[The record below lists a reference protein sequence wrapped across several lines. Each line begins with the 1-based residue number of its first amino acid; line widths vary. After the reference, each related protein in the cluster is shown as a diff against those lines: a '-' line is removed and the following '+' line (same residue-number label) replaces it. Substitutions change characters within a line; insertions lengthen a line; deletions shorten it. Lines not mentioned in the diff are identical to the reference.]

1 MDQPINGQPVDR
13 DARAAN
19 EPVHLHAAETEQ
31 QPFFEHLVDFFR
43 RNALY
48 FLIAGLVLLIVQDI
62 FGTHGVLAMRRSQV
76 EAQQIRTEIKKLDEE
91 NLKLQ
96 NDAKDLKSDRGTIE
110 GQARAIGLAR
120 PGEVVFH
127 LQQKP
132 AEAAH
137 PAPASPASKN

>member
-1 MDQPINGQPVDR
+1 MDQPVNRSNSQQSDSVRVNATP
-13 DARAAN
+13 
-19 EPVHLHAAETEQ
+19 AEQ
-31 QPFFEHLVDFFR
+31 LPFFEHLVEFFK

-48 FLIAGLVLLIVQDI
+48 FLIVGLMLLIVQDV

-76 EAQQIRTEIKKLDEE
+76 EAQQIRTEIKKLDDE
-91 NLKLQ
+91 NSKLQ
-96 NDAKDLKSDRGTIE
+96 NDAKDLKSDPGTIE

-132 AEAAH
+132 ADAPHA
-137 PAPASPASKN
+137 APATAAPKN